1 MGSIALVPVIW
12 HRRDFSIR
20 RKYLECLLRP
30 CKSLGVAYLN
40 DIAVFVRVA
49 QFESFSRAAHALGM
63 PISTVSRKVTA
74 LEERLGVTLLQR
86 TTRKL
91 SLTAPGRAYYNQCS
105 EPLSH
110 LFDAER
116 VLSQTQKKPEGLLRI
131 SAPVIL
137 GQETFY
143 AFLSSFLKT
152 YPGIQVDLFVT
163 NLFLDLIVE
172 NIDVAIRFGELPDSS
187 LIARRIGKSVRYV
200 VAAPEYLEGRL
211 PPSRP
216 EDLRQHQCVLLH
228 ARNNEVEWHLVSGK
242 KSVKLHVSG
251 PAAARDFHAVS
262 AFTYRGHGVGLL
274 PSTYCDAQI
283 ASGELVRLLPDWS
296 SPEIFVHA
304 VYPTRRFLPA
314 KLQVFLEHL
323 KAWKSPLWIPLR

>member
-1 MGSIALVPVIW
+1 
-12 HRRDFSIR
+12 
-20 RKYLECLLRP
+20 
-30 CKSLGVAYLN
+30 
-40 DIAVFVRVA
+40 VA

-63 PISTVSRKVTA
+63 PVSTVSRKVTA
-74 LEERLGVTLLQR
+74 LEERLRVTLLQR

-91 SLTAPGRAYYNQCS
+91 SLTAQGRAYYNQCS

-116 VLSQTQKKPEGLLRI
+116 VLSQAQKRPEGLLRI

-137 GQETFY
+137 GQEDFY

-187 LIARRIGKSVRYV
+187 LIAQRIGKSVRYV
-200 VAAPEYLEGRL
+200 VAAPEYLHGRL

-228 ARNNEVEWHLVSGK
+228 ARNNESEWHLVSGK
-242 KSVKLHVSG
+242 KSIKLHVSG
-251 PAAARDFHAVS
+251 PVAARDFHAVS
-262 AFTYRGHGVGLL
+262 AFTL

-283 ASGELVRLLPDWS
+283 VSGELVRLLPDWS

-314 KLQVFLEHL
+314 KLQVFLEDL
-323 KAWKSPLWIPLR
+323 KAWKSPFWIPLR

>member
-1 MGSIALVPVIW
+1 
-12 HRRDFSIR
+12 
-20 RKYLECLLRP
+20 
-30 CKSLGVAYLN
+30 
-40 DIAVFVRVA
+40 VA

-63 PISTVSRKVTA
+63 PVSTVSRKVTA

-91 SLTAPGRAYYNQCS
+91 SLTAQGRAYYNQCS

-137 GQETFY
+137 GQEPFY

-152 YPGIQVDLFVT
+152 HPGIRVDLFIT

-187 LIARRIGKSVRYV
+187 LIAQRIGKSVRYV
-200 VAAPEYLEGRL
+200 VAAPDYLRGRL

-216 EDLRQHQCVLLH
+216 EDLRQHQCVLLQ
-228 ARNNEVEWHLVSGK
+228 ARNNEAEWHLVSGK
-242 KSVKLHVSG
+242 KSIKLHVSG
-251 PAAARDFHAVS
+251 PVAARDAVS
-262 AFTYRGHGVGLL
+262 AFTYRGDGIGLL

-283 ASGELVRLLPDWS
+283 ASGDLVRLLPDWS

-314 KLQVFLEHL
+314 TLQVFLEHL
-323 KAWKSPLWIPLR
+323 KGWKSPLWIPVR